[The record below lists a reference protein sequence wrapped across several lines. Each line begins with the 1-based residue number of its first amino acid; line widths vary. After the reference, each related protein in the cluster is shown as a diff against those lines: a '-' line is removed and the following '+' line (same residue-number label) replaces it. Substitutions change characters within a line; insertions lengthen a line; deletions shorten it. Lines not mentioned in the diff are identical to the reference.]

1 MNTFLTLKTVMI
13 KQAQGEKQFEH
24 HFPLFITKL
33 YQLIHIN
40 KVARLQ
46 DQHHSMRAGYEIQD
60 KYFQAG
66 GGTMV

>member
-1 MNTFLTLKTVMI
+1 MI

-24 HFPLFITKL
+24 HFPLFITN
-33 YQLIHIN
+33 QLIHIT

-46 DQHHSMRAGYEIQD
+46 DQHHSMRAGYEIQN